1 MVTGKCSVQH
11 YYEILLESISDSV
24 KMSRSMSLNLCKD
37 EYDLIKRPSLQ
48 QFRDLSMFVQ
58 PFGKSHF
65 WTILSFAHL
74 NQIVRENDQRAVAI
88 SDNRILNKGTRS

>member
-1 MVTGKCSVQH
+1 MVAGKFSVQH
-11 YYEILLESISDSV
+11 YYENLLESISDSAE
-24 KMSRSMSLNLCKD
+24 MSRSMSLNRCKD

-65 WTILSFAHL
+65 WVIISFAHL

-88 SDNRILNKGTRS
+88 SDNRILNKETRR